1 MREALSSK
9 AIIATAALVVP
20 MVAVFASKGLAPI
33 FALAGLAA
41 IVSLVLS
48 AAKPAWPPKIY
59 AVLLGAVLVWGFA
72 SSLWA
77 RQPMDSLRLAGVLT
91 LFVIGGLALMTLA
104 RSGNNNFRAGLRR
117 AVILG
122 YVLGLVLLG
131 EELLFDAPLL
141 RLAIPTTEIF
151 YFNQGLTAL
160 ALLVWPAALA
170 LHQDGRNAAAAVL
183 VTAALAV
190 LSMGESGAAF
200 AGLAGG
206 VATALLLRFVP
217 RLGILAVVAAVAGIL
232 TAPLVVRAL
241 PGTETLRAH
250 YSSALTSLMPRIGIW
265 TYTADR
271 IDERPIT
278 GWGLN
283 SSRFFSSDAE
293 KTVRD
298 PNWDIST
305 EALPLHP
312 HNAMLQWWLELGAI
326 GALLFAALA
335 GFLIHGIHKDNG
347 NPWGKAAAYAQVATF
362 LAMASVSYGI
372 WQAWW
377 LSLLWLSMIFTTA
390 LLARAPEES
399 RS

>member
-1 MREALSSK
+1 
-9 AIIATAALVVP
+9 
-20 MVAVFASKGLAPI
+20 
-33 FALAGLAA
+33 
-41 IVSLVLS
+41 
-48 AAKPAWPPKIY
+48 
-59 AVLLGAVLVWGFA
+59 
-72 SSLWA
+72 
-77 RQPMDSLRLAGVLT
+77 MDSLRLAGVLT
-91 LFVIGGLALMTLA
+91 LFVVGGLALMTLA
-104 RSGNNNFRAGLRR
+104 RSGNGTPRAGLRG

-122 YVLGLVLLG
+122 YVLGLILLG

-160 ALLVWPAALA
+160 ALLVWPATLA
-170 LHQDGRNAAAAVL
+170 LHQDGRNATAAAL
-183 VTAALAV
+183 VAAALAI
-190 LSMGESGAAF
+190 LSLGESGAAF
-200 AGLAGG
+200 AGLVGG
-206 VATALLLRFVP
+206 VAAALLLRFVP
-217 RLGILAVVAAVAGIL
+217 RLGILAIVAAVAGIL

-241 PGTETLRAH
+241 PSTETLRAH

-271 IDERPIT
+271 IDERPLL

-298 PNWDIST
+298 PNWAITT

-335 GFLIHGIHKDNG
+335 GLLIHGVGKG
-347 NPWGKAAAYAQVATF
+347 SGGPWGRAVAYAQVATF

-377 LSLLWLSMIFTTA
+377 MSLLWLSMIFTTA
-390 LLARAPEES
+390 LLARAPDET